1 MNLQEFANKHFEGDI
16 DKSLQHL
23 ARESYLNEYT
33 LTGSKENLSA
43 IVTPLTGEYSKK
55 FYKYF
60 KQAIKER
67 PGLITEAY
75 KDVLET
81 IGPRVSFSYDEVK
94 NAKVNPYK
102 SKVNKSCLKTLIG
115 GGGLL
120 SFAAIAQ
127 GMGDPGA
134 MQSLSSG
141 LATLFGSYMAFDL
154 GINLMN
160 YLKFKKEKKKI
171 DSLDSDTKN
180 NGGMK
185 L

>member
-1 MNLQEFANKHFEGDI
+1 M
-16 DKSLQHL
+16 
-23 ARESYLNEYT
+23 
-33 LTGSKENLSA
+33 
-43 IVTPLTGEYSKK
+43 
-55 FYKYF
+55 
-60 KQAIKER
+60 
-67 PGLITEAY
+67 
-75 KDVLET
+75 
-81 IGPRVSFSYDEVK
+81 
-94 NAKVNPYK
+94 
-102 SKVNKSCLKTLIG
+102 
-115 GGGLL
+115 